1 MLNYEHAKITLLLT
15 GERVIFLLAKECADE
30 FKLDCQ
36 LRRLSERTI
45 KGYYNNTILFLTY
58 TEKHNSVIELEEI
71 RPLHIK
77 KYMQYIIGRELSAS
91 YANNIMKC
99 LRAFFAFAVQEDYLA
114 ISPAVKVRWQ
124 KESKTIIKT
133 FTDDEVSALIN
144 SFDFSNYL
152 SARNKLILAIAFGTG
167 MRNTEICNIK
177 CCDIKDTVILVHGKG
192 NKERNVPLTPYLKKV
207 MMKYDRLRAYYF
219 ENKHLVYD
227 NYFLSRTGKPLTKEA
242 IEHIFNQAN
251 DTAQVRSDIRCSP
264 HTARHYYAQA
274 SLRNGLDVYSL
285 SRVLGHENINIT
297 KRYLQSLND
306 ESIVQMATSTSPLEN
321 IKLK

>member
-1 MLNYEHAKITLLLT
+1 M
-15 GERVIFLLAKECADE
+15 LAKDCAEE

-36 LRRLSERTI
+36 LRRLSSRTI

-58 TEKHNSVIELEEI
+58 IQKRESIIELEDI

-77 KYMQYIIGRELSAS
+77 RYMQYLIGRELSAS

-99 LRAFFAFAVQEDYLA
+99 LRAFFVFAVQEEYLTEN
-114 ISPAVKVRWQ
+114 PAAKVKWQ
-124 KESKTIIKT
+124 KEGKTLIKT
-133 FTDDEVSALIN
+133 FTDDEVSALLG
-144 SFDFSNYL
+144 SFDFSTYL
-152 SARNKLILAIAFGTG
+152 SARNKLILAVAFGTG
-167 MRNTEICNIK
+167 MRNSEICGIQ
-177 CCDIKDTVILVHGKG
+177 CTDIRDSVILVHGKG
-192 NKERNVPLTPYLKKV
+192 NKERYVPLTPYLKKI
-207 MMKYDRLRAYYF
+207 MLKYERLRTYYF
-219 ENKHLVYD
+219 YNKELVFD
-227 NYFLSRTGKPLTKEA
+227 NYFLSRTGRPLTKEA
-242 IEHIFNQAN
+242 IEHVFNQAN
-251 DTAQVRSDIRCSP
+251 AIAHVRSDIRCSP

-321 IKLK
+321 IKLR